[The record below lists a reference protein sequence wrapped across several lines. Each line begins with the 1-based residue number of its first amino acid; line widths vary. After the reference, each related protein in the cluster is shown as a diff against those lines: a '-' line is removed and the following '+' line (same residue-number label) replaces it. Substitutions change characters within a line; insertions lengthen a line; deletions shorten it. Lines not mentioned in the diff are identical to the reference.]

1 MASWEDNVRKVVP
14 YTPGEQPKIAN
25 IIKLNTNENP
35 YPPSPAVLKALRET
49 DGDYLRRYPDPKS
62 QDLTDAFARLHGI
75 DSSRVFAGVG
85 SDDVL
90 AMCFLTFFNSEKPVL
105 FPDITYSFYDVWA
118 DLFRIPYRTVPL
130 DENFGIV
137 KEDYYGENGGVI
149 FPNPNA
155 PTGIPMKQSDV
166 TDILDRNKDVVVIVD
181 EAYVDF
187 CGESMLG
194 LTGEYENLLVVQTL
208 SKSRALAGMRIGF
221 AVGSEKL
228 IRYLNDVKYSF
239 NSYTMNMPSLELG
252 VEADFQEAPWDSLL
266 AGVDAGRFDIICNGV
281 GYTVERAKSYSF
293 TDPYCYSNKVLVV
306 AETNEEIKSV
316 DDLKGKKTA
325 NSASSTYAALAEEYG
340 ATLVPVDTL
349 GETMD
354 MLVQGRVDATINAQV
369 SIADYLRE
377 HPEAK
382 IKVVQVLAGDPVAY
396 PLHIG
401 EEYQS
406 LVDAIND
413 VLEAARQDGRLA
425 EISMK
430 YFGVDMTKAE

>member
-130 DENFGIV
+130 DEN
-137 KEDYYGENGGVI
+137 
-149 FPNPNA
+149 PNPNA

-181 EAYVDF
+181 EAYIDF

-208 SKSRALAGMRIGF
+208 SKSRALAGMRIG
-221 AVGSEKL
+221 
-228 IRYLNDVKYSF
+228 
-239 NSYTMNMPSLELG
+239 YTMNYT
-252 VEADFQEAPWDSLL
+252 AIK
-266 AGVDAGRFDIICNGV
+266 AG
-281 GYTVERAKSYSF
+281 E
-293 TDPYCYSNKVLVV
+293 
-306 AETNEEIKSV
+306 
-316 DDLKGKKTA
+316 
-325 NSASSTYAALAEEYG
+325 AALEDRAYFEYTREKII
-340 ATLVPVDTL
+340 ATRERSKKEMEKLGFIVTDSRSNFLFVRHKEAAARDLFRALREAGIIVRYFDKPRIDNYLRITVGTDEQMDTL
-349 GETMD
+349 F
-354 MLVQGRVDATINAQV
+354 AF
-369 SIADYLRE
+369 
-377 HPEAK
+377 
-382 IKVVQVLAGDPVAY
+382 
-396 PLHIG
+396 
-401 EEYQS
+401 
-406 LVDAIND
+406 
-413 VLEAARQDGRLA
+413 LESWLKK
-425 EISMK
+425 E
-430 YFGVDMTKAE
+430 KA